1 MTMRRCHLIS
11 AALLALAMHNALAE
25 DAYIENT
32 NGNQYFN
39 TGHFI
44 GPHTRIEIDFQLLEI
59 KGQIQPFG
67 VEGDDNAN
75 HPRCALYLGQAET
88 GGPYVWSYQASKT
101 DYSSQAYNLKTTDAI
116 YDAKDREAD
125 LVRHTIVLDLNSSP
139 KKFEVWTD
147 GVKKASKDL
156 ANVSAGTQ
164 TYPLGLFGRCL
175 TEIGTYSTSTNLWSN
190 PAKMRLY
197 SFRIYESGT
206 LAKEFLPWVKGGVAG
221 LKETRSG
228 QFHTGE
234 NARACVAG
242 GDITVEKDDPY
253 VAMPDNTFAGVMG
266 KSLYFDTGYFFK
278 TNSRIELDYALLTPD
293 WSKSNLYSAETMVFF
308 AEGPSGMLYLMP
320 YGKNS
325 YGYYYTKIGTAEGW
339 GDKMYAE
346 GVGLDTAYGVRRT
359 VSANSN
365 TMWIVTAGY
374 TNCVKAAPSNK
385 MITQNLSTRTLRIG
399 GRVINSFTPMRI
411 YGLKIYETENGVETL
426 VRNYQPC
433 ISNSVPI
440 LRDTLAAPTFGLL
453 PTVYGSR
460 NTTTYGSPD
469 NNTHTNIMCEAGGDI
484 QGDEAAKD
492 AYLDFDGVDGHLINT
507 EYVVTKDS
515 RVETDFAVW
524 NNNFRMSSATPAPV
538 FFHQKS
544 SGDGIWFS
552 LYYPSGAF
560 RYGWRFSDRNNGANE
575 WFKKTF
581 ITNERVK
588 FVFDAPNN
596 TVTSYRGGVALETFK
611 LAQGNG
617 TLTATTC
624 STTLRIGG
632 SCDSKYAAGMRLY
645 GVKIYKSGV
654 LDRNFVPCLT
664 NGVAG
669 LYETCQK
676 RFFPLIGGKVR
687 GATINGDTVQ
697 IAPQPAKLTYES
709 GENSTTLTCLA
720 IGGAQSYEWYEDG
733 VLISDEPSGSLTL
746 NWDRAKAKANNYVHT
761 YSVKPVYSVFN
772 ERVVGE
778 AVSVTVEYSP
788 LGMVITIK

>member
-1 MTMRRCHLIS
+1 MRKLLIVG
-11 AALLALAMHNALAE
+11 AAAVAVLGMRLAAFAE
-25 DAYIENT
+25 DAYIENS

-44 GPHTRIEIDFQLLEI
+44 GPHTRIEIDLQHLEV
-59 KGQIQPFG
+59 KGQIRPFG
-67 VEGDDNAN
+67 VDGGANAS
-75 HPRCALYLGQAET
+75 HPFCELYLGQAVT
-88 GGPYVWSYQASKT
+88 DGPLVWSYNASKT
-101 DYSSQAYNLKTTDAI
+101 DYSSQAYNLHDQDAI
-116 YDAKDREAD
+116 QDAKDCAAD
-125 LVRHTIVLDLNSSP
+125 LERHTIVLDLNSSP

-156 ANVSAGTQ
+156 AAVSAGTQ

-197 SFRIYESGT
+197 SFRIYESGM

-374 TNCVKAAPSNK
+374 TNCVKTAPSNK
-385 MITQNLSTRTLRIG
+385 MIKQDLSTRTLRIG
-399 GRVINSFTPMRI
+399 GRVSNSFTPMRI
-411 YGLKIYETENGVETL
+411 YGLKIYETEGGVETL
-426 VRNYQPC
+426 VRDYRPC

-440 LRDTLAAPTFGLL
+440 LRDTLAAPTYGLL

-460 NTTTYGSPD
+460 NATVYGSPD
-469 NNTHTNIMCEAGGDI
+469 NNAHTNIVCEAGGDI

-515 RVETDFAVW
+515 RVEADFAVW
-524 NNNFRMSSATPAPV
+524 NNNFRLSATAAPV

-544 SGDGIWFS
+544 SGTDGIWFS
-552 LYYPSGAF
+552 LYYPSGTF

-575 WFKKTF
+575 WLKKTF
-581 ITNERVK
+581 ITNERAK

-632 SCDSKYAAGMRLY
+632 SCDGRYAAGMRLY
-645 GVKIYKSGV
+645 SVKIYKSGV
-654 LDRNFVPCLT
+654 LDRCFVPCLT

-669 LYETCQK
+669 LYETCQN
-676 RFFPLIGGKVR
+676 RFFPLTGGKVR
-687 GATINGDTVQ
+687 GKGYQGQTGEFEIS
-697 IAPQPAKLTYES
+697 PQPAKLTYKE

-720 IGGAQSYEWYEDG
+720 AGAQSYEWYEDG
-733 VLISDEPSGSLTL
+733 VLIPGKTSDSLTL
-746 NWDRAKAKANNYVHT
+746 TWIHTKAKAKTHT
-761 YSVKPVYSVFN
+761 YSVKPVYTVFN
-772 ERVVGE
+772 EKVIGE
-778 AVSVTVEYSP
+778 PVSATVEYTP
-788 LGMVITIK
+788 VGTRIVIK